1 MGTEGV
7 YDFRKDVRRYIM
19 VFITLAFLTVITV
32 AVSYWEM
39 GKTLGVVVAL
49 FIATIKAGLVACY
62 FMHLISERKLI
73 YSIVFSTV
81 GLFLCLLL
89 LTVAGYFDTF
99 LGIQFLN

>member
-1 MGTEGV
+1 MSTEGV

-19 VFITLAFLTVITV
+19 VFVTLAFLTVITV

-39 GKTLGVVVAL
+39 GKTLGVAAAL

-62 FMHLISERKLI
+62 FMHLISERKFI
-73 YSIVFSTV
+73 YSIVFSAI
-81 GLFLCLLL
+81 GLFLCLVL
-89 LTVAGYFDTF
+89 LTVAGYFNTF